1 MSKRHRGGAVR
12 IAAAALFAAAGL
24 MPFGAGPAAAADS
37 GRTPRPTISIEKKG
51 ECVAPVD
58 EMRRN
63 HMLMLQHDR
72 DTTVHQGIRKVRAS
86 LKGCVDCHASSKTGS
101 VIASK
106 DDFCASCH
114 AYAGVKLDCF
124 GCHAASPK
132 NAPARQGR
140 DGPSTA
146 DLLASM
152 LRGGGGE
159 EIDKGTSKP

>member
-1 MSKRHRGGAVR
+1 MSKRPRCGAGRV
-12 IAAAALFAAAGL
+12 AAATLFAAFGL
-24 MPFGAGPAAAADS
+24 MLFGAGPAAAAEA

-124 GCHAASPK
+124 GCHASSPK
-132 NAPARQGR
+132 SAPAVQGR
-140 DGPSTA
+140 DGPSNA

-152 LRGGGGE
+152 LRGRGALQP
-159 EIDKGTSKP
+159 DKGTSKP